1 LTIGLCDKTG
11 DQLAAGYCPCWL
23 SISLPAHPRPTC
35 GSRPART
42 RCRVCGGQRAGRPGV
57 ATVAATS
64 AGPCTRPFRC
74 ESSRQLGVRPRR
86 RRRLAPESSGARR
99 LAVKW
104 IANLPIIQRVG
115 EARSAIGRLGTVVRR
130 DCSTSAGPR
139 PGRRR
144 CTRRVGGQSRRGHGK
159 SIPARVPALS
169 YPHAVLVEDCLC
181 LSTAT

>member
-1 LTIGLCDKTG
+1 MKPSGPGCRSELSKLAIHFTASPPAPHLRQPTG
-11 DQLAAGYCPCWL
+11 SDRAAAYAGPK
-23 SISLPAHPRPTC
+23 
-35 GSRPART
+35 
-42 RCRVCGGQRAGRPGV
+42 AGRPGV